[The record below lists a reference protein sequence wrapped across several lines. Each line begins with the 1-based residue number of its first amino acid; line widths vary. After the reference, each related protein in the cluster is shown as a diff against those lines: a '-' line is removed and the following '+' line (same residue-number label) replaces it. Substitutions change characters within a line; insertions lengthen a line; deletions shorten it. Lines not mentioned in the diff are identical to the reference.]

1 MATSRRLVSSP
12 QLLCPVGCCVSSD
25 AMPRP
30 SPALPPACL
39 GGRRQ
44 CDTTARRG
52 AAALRGEGTLADDGW
67 RWGHGVMGCSA
78 VS

>member
-25 AMPRP
+25 AMPMP

-44 CDTTARRG
+44 CDTTVRRG
-52 AAALRGEGTLADDGW
+52 VGKERWQTMDGDGGT
-67 RWGHGVMGCSA
+67 GVMG
-78 VS
+78 V